1 MLTLSILLTFSVKIM
16 KQKYKDIL
24 NVTYQVLGDTLV
36 GALVFYLIHI
46 VFMMPIIWVG
56 IVFILSVMMR
66 TKQYRKRNI

>member
-1 MLTLSILLTFSVKIM
+1 MNK
-16 KQKYKDIL
+16 KYKDIL
-24 NVTYQVLGDTLV
+24 NVIYQVLGDTLV

-46 VFMMPIIWVG
+46 VFMMPLIWVV

>member
-1 MLTLSILLTFSVKIM
+1 MNK
-16 KQKYKDIL
+16 KYKDIL
-24 NVTYQVLGDTLV
+24 NVMYQVLGDALV

-46 VFMMPIIWVG
+46 VFMMPLIWVV

>member
-1 MLTLSILLTFSVKIM
+1 M

-24 NVTYQVLGDTLV
+24 NVMYQVLGDTLV

-46 VFMMPIIWVG
+46 VFMQPLIWVV
-56 IVFILSVMMR
+56 IVFIMSVMMR

>member
-1 MLTLSILLTFSVKIM
+1 MNK
-16 KQKYKDIL
+16 KYKDIL
-24 NVTYQVLGDTLV
+24 NVMYQVLGDTLV

-46 VFMMPIIWVG
+46 VFMMPLIWVV

>member
-1 MLTLSILLTFSVKIM
+1 M

-46 VFMMPIIWVG
+46 VFMMPIIWIG